1 MHIKWYRRYAAERL
15 CPRVEN
21 AYLNGTI
28 DLPPSV
34 NEGALPI
41 KANFKWADVQLKDK
55 KDEIFHQIVS
65 VDRADFDDFPFG
77 STVLHSIKDI

>member
-1 MHIKWYRRYAAERL
+1 MQRQPFAEGGVTQRL
-15 CPRVEN
+15 CPCVEN

-41 KANFKWADVQLKDK
+41 MGGGNTYEGKF
-55 KDEIFHQIVS
+55 
-65 VDRADFDDFPFG
+65 
-77 STVLHSIKDI
+77 

>member
-15 CPRVEN
+15 CPCVEN

-41 KANFKWADVQLKDK
+41 MGGGNTYEGKFCMAGVQYDNMGG
-55 KDEIFHQIVS
+55 
-65 VDRADFDDFPFG
+65 A
-77 STVLHSIKDI
+77 